1 MNSISLSE
9 WRTCFAAVLFETD
22 QKRFKS
28 RIAEAS
34 RAIDERLRSAAVGS
48 IERISIETAQRSLA
62 AMEREPFAARRR
74 KLQQAVTA
82 DEKSG
87 SGIGV
92 TPNQH
97 GIGSRVRFTLP
108 SGEVGTAEIVVIFS
122 ASSGKNILVSFD
134 NRFMRI
140 GPEQILDCMSAKA

>member
-62 AMEREPFAARRR
+62 AMEREPFAAPRR